1 MALPKLD
8 TPVYTLK
15 LPSTQEEIKYR
26 PFLVKEQKLLMMAQE
41 GGEETDLV
49 NTITEIITSCT
60 FNKIDVHEV
69 PLFDIEYIFLKLRSK
84 SVGETATV
92 RVLCPD
98 DNKTYANVDINID
111 EIEVQMTEDH
121 TNVIQLTDKIKMI
134 MKYPQLRDMR
144 GLQSLNASQTQQI
157 FSILKYC
164 ISEVHEGEKIYNRID
179 VTEKDIEDFIESFST
194 DQLKMIMDFF
204 ETSPKIR
211 KIVSVTN
218 PKTKVVSE
226 VTLEG
231 METFLE

>member
-8 TPVYTLK
+8 APVYNLV
-15 LPSTQEEIKYR
+15 LPSTGQEIKYR
-26 PFLVKEQKLLMMAQE
+26 PFLVKEQKLLMIAQE
-41 GGEETDLV
+41 SDDDDQLY
-49 NTITEIITSCT
+49 NTMSSIVKSCT
-60 FNKIDVHEV
+60 FDLVDASNAPI
-69 PLFDIEYIFLKLRSK
+69 FDIEYVFLKLRAK
-84 SVGETATV
+84 SVGETAKLK
-92 RVLCPD
+92 VLCPD
-98 DNKTYANVDINID
+98 DEETYGIVEVKLDEVD
-111 EIEVQMTEDH
+111 VQMTENH
-121 TNVIQLTDKIKMI
+121 TNIVQLSDQIKMV
-134 MKYPQLRDMR
+134 MKYPQLKVMKLIPSTVT
-144 GLQSLNASQTQQI
+144 GIEQVFA
-157 FSILKYC
+157 ILKYC

>member
-41 GGEETDLV
+41 GGEETDLINV
-49 NTITEIITSCT
+49 ITEVITSCT
-60 FNKIDVHEV
+60 FNKVDVSQV

-84 SVGETATV
+84 SVGETAKLK
-92 RVLCPD
+92 VLCPD
-98 DNKTYANVDINID
+98 DGETYANVDVNID

-164 ISEVHEGEKIYNRID
+164 ISEVHEGEKIYNRVD

-194 DQLKMIMDFF
+194 DQLKSIMNFF
-204 ETSPKIR
+204 ETMPKVR
-211 KIVSVTN
+211 KIVNVTN
-218 PKTKVVSE
+218 PKTKVLNE
-226 VTLEG
+226 ITLEG
-231 METFLE
+231 MENFLG

>member
-1 MALPKLD
+1 MGLPKLD

-26 PFLVKEQKLLMMAQE
+26 PFLVKEQKLLMIAQE

-60 FNKIDVHEV
+60 FNKIDIHEV

-84 SVGETATV
+84 SVGETATI

-98 DNKTYANVDINID
+98 DNKTYANVNVNIE

-121 TNVIQLTDKIKMI
+121 TNIIDLTDKIKMI

-157 FSILKYC
+157 FSIMKYC
-164 ISEVHEGEKIYNRID
+164 ISEVHEGEKIYNRVD
-179 VTEKDIEDFIESFST
+179 VTDEDIEDFIESFST
-194 DQLKMIMDFF
+194 EQLKSIMNFF
-204 ETSPKIR
+204 ETMPKIR
-211 KIVSVTN
+211 KVVKVTN